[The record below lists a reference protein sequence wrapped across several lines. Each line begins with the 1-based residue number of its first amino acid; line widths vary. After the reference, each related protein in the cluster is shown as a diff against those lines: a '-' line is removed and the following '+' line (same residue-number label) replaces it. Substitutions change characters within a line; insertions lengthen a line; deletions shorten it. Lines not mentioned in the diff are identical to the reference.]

1 MDMKSFYL
9 ILITFPFLLPSF
21 NGLEVQSINTTKKE
35 FKQNF
40 KAYYHYV
47 NLSNRLIYIGDLSKA
62 AIYLDSAFS
71 NINVP
76 YFKDLQKRVI
86 LNWKLN
92 KSDKNIDLLNYIIK
106 AKHID
111 TAQLR
116 LLFPKEI
123 INNFKTKLKPDRLS
137 VKMQDFRYQL
147 EWVFKTDQEIKGYY
161 DDKILKIDNNTT
173 KAKKEKQELLELA
186 NANKFFNLI
195 RKYGYPTEDNLS
207 YFISN
212 TEDVANIK
220 SIELSSVMDILL
232 RNYLGTKFKE
242 DALRVLES
250 AMANHLIH
258 PVLYA
263 NLKDHYHQNL
273 KDTRFNWGIQ
283 YLIPSVIIIDKAY
296 YRPFVYYSK
305 GLLDSINNNRIS
317 IGLDSLHIEQHQIVS
332 QQICSDS
339 LKYSKM
345 SIPSYAF
352 IDQYHLGFVK
362 WAVEK
367 EGKTMNDF
375 LINTSKIKRE
385 CKCE

>member
-1 MDMKSFYL
+1 MKSIYL
-9 ILITFPFLLPSF
+9 FFIAFPFFFPVYNALLKS
-21 NGLEVQSINTTKKE
+21 KE
-35 FKQNF
+35 KAIEKEPKQNF
-40 KAYYHYV
+40 KAYFHYV
-47 NLSNRLIYIGDLSKA
+47 NLSNRSIYNGDLSNA
-62 AIYLDSAFS
+62 AFYLDSAFS
-71 NINVP
+71 NLKTP
-76 YFKDLQKRVI
+76 YFKDLQRMVI

-123 INNFKTKLKPDRLS
+123 INNFKTKLKPNRLTAN
-137 VKMQDFRYQL
+137 MQDFRYQL

-173 KAKKEKQELLELA
+173 KAKKDKQELLELA

-212 TEDVANIK
+212 IEDVANIK

-232 RNYLGTKFKE
+232 RNYLGTKFKV

-258 PVLYA
+258 PAIYA
-263 NLKDHYHQNL
+263 HLKDHYNENI
-273 KDTRFNWGIQ
+273 KSKMFNWGNQ

-305 GLLDSINNNRIS
+305 GLLDSVNNNRIT

-332 QQICSDS
+332 QRICSDS
-339 LKYSKM
+339 LKYNKM
-345 SIPSYAF
+345 GIPSYAF

-367 EGKTMNDF
+367 EGKTMSDF
-375 LINTSKIKRE
+375 LINIGKIKKE
-385 CKCE
+385 CKCEEI